1 MSTEIVAVDFDP
13 TKWAVFC
20 EICDSYIGEPTT
32 DGDVADALESKHR
45 LTHEFN

>member
-20 EICDSYIGEPTT
+20 DVCDSYIGEPTT
-32 DGDVADALESKHR
+32 DGYAAEALESAHL
-45 LTHEFN
+45 LTHQN